1 MFRDLRADE
10 IVCRVAQLNAY
21 YLRLLLY
28 KDARVDMTL
37 LDETYGINGWKR
49 EHQLIGDRLYCTVS
63 IWDTEKGQWIGKQ
76 DVGTESYTEKEKGQA
91 SDSFKRAC
99 VNLGIGRELYTAPDI
114 SIKLKDNP
122 CIKITEMNGKR
133 TTYDRFYVKD
143 IKIENKKIVMLKIAH
158 SDSNNIVYEYPS
170 SPPAQTTPPAPKA
183 VGDKITPEQIEEI
196 NGLCKQL
203 GTDMKL
209 MLGYYK
215 VTRLE
220 HMTFDT
226 ARRCIAELRKKFK

>member
-10 IVCRVAQLNAY
+10 IVCRVAQLNSY

-63 IWDTEKGQWIGKQ
+63 IWDAEKGQWIGKQ

-114 SIKLKDNP
+114 CIRLKENP
-122 CIKITEMNGKR
+122 CIKITETNGKR

-158 SDSNNIVYEYPS
+158 SESKNVVFEYPL
-170 SPPAQTTPPAPKA
+170 SPPAQKKTI
-183 VGDKITPEQIEEI
+183 GDRSTKEQWEEI
-196 NGLCKQL
+196 DKLIEQTK
-203 GTDMKL
+203 TDRAK
-209 MLGYYK
+209 MLAYYK
-215 VTRLE
+215 VNDITE
-220 HMTFDT
+220 MNFDT
-226 ARRCIAELRKKFK
+226 ARNCIANLKAKLK